1 MTDRKKQAIFK
12 KLDQATYKIWLR
24 VCNMQSDN
32 HFINHSL
39 EVPVLSEIYITFMFI
54 MGSVHKGDIYGG
66 CLLQPGQVEV
76 RERQ

>member
-32 HFINHSL
+32 HFINYSL
-39 EVPVLSEIYITFMFI
+39 EVPVLSEIYINFMFI
-54 MGSVHKGDIYGG
+54 
-66 CLLQPGQVEV
+66 
-76 RERQ
+76 